1 MKKTRLTLAAL
12 LLSAVMA
19 LGIATGCGDKT
30 PPEYKPEGP
39 GTDTPIGDSI
49 TLDGKLDEAL
59 YTNGTL
65 KWMDYTTTGT
75 GDEGLAT
82 TAVNVKAT
90 SAYGKDGF
98 YLAFDVS
105 HTPVYVDLA
114 HTRPS
119 YYDSCIEAYLG
130 FPNIDPIE
138 HSYQIDIAPD
148 GHINVQKHNG
158 NYFMDFYLTDGQCAA
173 TVKGGE
179 INTTAANGYVM
190 EAYFPWSMF
199 GFDEA
204 LACIQM
210 DPAVIVSSRQ
220 DANGRDG
227 WDSLG
232 LDHKPDCSWGVPST
246 YWHWG
251 SNGFEDSDLIL
262 SIADYDTAKG
272 NVSFG
277 KTAYKAYED
286 VVINVAPTAGNILQ
300 SVKINGQDC
309 TSQLDGGKLTFP
321 AYAGKQKIEVAAA
334 FITRPA
340 DMVTVSGSV
349 TQTAGNGLMD
359 VEDKTI
365 VFTSAAGTYTA
376 KVQDGKY
383 SVDILK
389 GTYAASFAGCADAT
403 VEIDG
408 AATDKNISFRY
419 NLFGEDTVNTVSQD
433 QATVVTGT
441 DWVDTVVNAGENF
454 VFDYTVKFKDG
465 VTVGTGDDNLA
476 FGYYT
481 EANKHYI
488 FDHYYMAGGWDS
500 LAIRDIDNFWGG
512 TIGDPKGYMGG
523 SFASYVEGVTFRIIR
538 VDDTFYWYIKQGDNY
553 TLMQKHAA
561 LGKVTKITMTI
572 WGSNNNDT
580 STIVFD
586 LVNITYSDVM
596 PEVTVE
602 STTNDAAMGT
612 VTAPAKSRFG
622 VPTAVTF
629 APAEGH
635 ILGRVTVNGVDK
647 TADVKNNTLV
657 FIPEDYACT
666 VAASFISESEQAF
679 TVSGTLTAT
688 AGKSQ
693 PWIVPEGTQVEFA
706 GVTSETTTVGKNG
719 AYSVD
724 LKAGNYTVTAA
735 GYKPVSVTVTEETTL
750 DKQLVYSLVYADSA
764 ATANADES
772 RITATAQWQTAK
784 LQVPTADQ
792 WVLRFK
798 MVGNTDG
805 WQKGAVQLYNGTFR
819 TDYAVEYNQSNGA
832 FECDVINAPTGGDLD
847 WSSCI
852 QTDLNGKLTADWS
865 TGFDA
870 ALVRYGTMYALYL
883 KLDDG
888 KFHCM
893 GMRTFEQVT
902 QMHLMFYSP
911 AQVYDNVSLTLGTT
925 ELENVADV
933 EISGTI
939 KATAGASEAWNVP
952 ADTVL
957 TFSRTGMEDKT
968 ATVGENGTYSVTLP
982 YGLYTVTATDY
993 VGSVYVGS
1001 ATVDMQLTYKLVTN
1015 PNEVIVSADA
1025 SRVEAVTEWVPAHIN
1040 IPDATQWVFHYT
1052 MKAGSNTSKITVQIY
1067 GNADERYD
1075 FELAWNNSGAF
1086 EFDIMLNSDWSNP
1099 VTQTDFN
1106 NAETKLTRDLT
1117 AGVNAVLVRNGD
1129 TFTSYVQLD
1138 DGSYYCTGSRQLTG
1152 DFSKFDLQCSSNEIV
1167 YDNISMTLGTTDFE
1181 GKPAPVEP

>member
-179 INTTAANGYVM
+179 INTTAANGYVL

-309 TSQLDGGKLTFP
+309 TSQLDGGKLTLP
-321 AYAGKQKIEVAAA
+321 AYAGKQKIEVAAV

-349 TQTAGNGLMD
+349 TQTAGNGIMD

-376 KVQDGKY
+376 KVEDGKY

-419 NLFGEDTVNTVSQD
+419 NLFGEDTVNTISQD

-441 DWVDTVVNAGENF
+441 EWVDTVVNAGENF
-454 VFDYTVKFKDG
+454 VLDYTPKFKDG
-465 VTVGTGDDNLA
+465 LTADGGDDTFA
-476 FGYYT
+476 FGYYN
-481 EANKHYI
+481 EANKHYG
-488 FDHYYMAGGWDS
+488 FAHYMQGGWDNE
-500 LAIRDIDNFWGG
+500 AIRDIVDFWGTPIAAG
-512 TIGDPKGYMGG
+512 KSYSGG
-523 SFASYVEGVTFRIIR
+523 SFASYVEGVPFRIIR
-538 VDDTFYWYIKQGDNY
+538 VDDTFYWYIKQGDDF
-553 TLMQKHAA
+553 TLIHKHVAI
-561 LGKVTKITMTI
+561 GKVTKFTMTI
-572 WGSNNNDT
+572 WGRAALA
-580 STIVFD
+580 FD
-586 LVNITYSDVM
+586 LTNITYSDVM

-622 VPTAVTF
+622 VPTNVTF
-629 APAEGH
+629 APAEGY

-693 PWIVPEGTQVEFA
+693 PWLVPEGTQVEFA

-724 LKAGNYTVTAA
+724 LKAGTYTVTAA

-764 ATANADES
+764 ATANTDES

-933 EISGTI
+933 EISGTM

-952 ADTVL
+952 AGTVL
-957 TFSRTGMEDKT
+957 TFSHTGMEDKT
-968 ATVGENGTYSVTLP
+968 ATVGENGAFTVTLP
-982 YGLYTVTATDY
+982 YGLYTV
-993 VGSVYVGS
+993 S
-1001 ATVDMQLTYKLVTN
+1001 ATGYTGSIYV
-1015 PNEVIVSADA
+1015 ADA
-1025 SRVEAVTEWVPAHIN
+1025 NAVGQLVYDLIADDSNVTVNADETVVKAIAEWEVGKINVPS
-1040 IPDATQWVFHYT
+1040 ATQWVFTATMKGGANTWKNVFQMWNNGAYHEIGFVSDATYNVLKVGVSDANDNDWFTKEGKYHLCTADELELDWTIGYNVAFVRDGDTYT
-1052 MKAGSNTSKITVQIY
+1052 MYVMYKDGKYHQI
-1067 GNADERYD
+1067 G
-1075 FELAWNNSGAF
+1075 
-1086 EFDIMLNSDWSNP
+1086 
-1099 VTQTDFN
+1099 
-1106 NAETKLTRDLT
+1106 
-1117 AGVNAVLVRNGD
+1117 
-1129 TFTSYVQLD
+1129 
-1138 DGSYYCTGSRQLTG
+1138 QLTLTNVTAFNMQVHCT
-1152 DFSKFDLQCSSNEIV
+1152 DNEWH
-1167 YDNISMTLGTTDFE
+1167 NLSLTLGTTELADVYV
-1181 GKPAPVEP
+1181 APQD

>member
-179 INTTAANGYVM
+179 INTTAANGYVL

-309 TSQLDGGKLTFP
+309 TSQLDGGKLTLP

-419 NLFGEDTVNTVSQD
+419 NLFGEDTVNTISQD

-441 DWVDTVVNAGENF
+441 EWVDTVVNAGENF

-523 SFASYVEGVTFRIIR
+523 SFASYVEGVPFRLIR

-622 VPTAVTF
+622 VPTNVTF
-629 APAEGH
+629 APAEGY

-724 LKAGNYTVTAA
+724 LKAGTYTVTAA

-750 DKQLVYSLVYADSA
+750 DKQLVYDLIADNSDA
-764 ATANADES
+764 QVSADES
-772 RITATAQWQTAK
+772 SVLPNGDWRVGEVNIPS
-784 LQVPTADQ
+784 VDQ
-792 WVLRFK
+792 WVFTVTMKGGDGSWKNTIQLYDQDNQYHDIGFH
-798 MVGNTDG
+798 NTDDG
-805 WQKGAVQLYNGTFR
+805 LKVGVGAAGNADWIADNGHVLTNEEV
-819 TDYAVEYNQSNGA
+819 T
-832 FECDVINAPTGGDLD
+832 LD
-847 WSSCI
+847 WSAGYNVAIVRDGDIIMAYIEYKDGKYHPIGHMVTSSLLKFHL
-852 QTDLNGKLTADWS
+852 QFQSTDNSYHNISMSLGVNELDKAISEVT
-865 TGFDA
+865 
-870 ALVRYGTMYALYL
+870 VQGTM
-883 KLDDG
+883 
-888 KFHCM
+888 
-893 GMRTFEQVT
+893 
-902 QMHLMFYSP
+902 
-911 AQVYDNVSLTLGTT
+911 
-925 ELENVADV
+925 
-933 EISGTI
+933 

-952 ADTVL
+952 ENTVVTLSRAGMADTNV
-957 TFSRTGMEDKT
+957 
-968 ATVGENGTYSVTLP
+968 TVGADGAFTVTLP
-982 YGLYTVTATDY
+982 CGKYAA
-993 VGSVYVGS
+993 S
-1001 ATVDMQLTYKLVTN
+1001 ATGYAGYIYVTDANAVGQLVYDLIQDRNESEVSEDETTVKSAAWAAVSVNVPTGDTWVFTCTMKTASGDATWKHVMQLYDGSQYIDFGLMNSDEGQRVGVGA
-1015 PNEVIVSADA
+1015 PN
-1025 SRVEAVTEWVPAHIN
+1025 
-1040 IPDATQWVFHYT
+1040 
-1052 MKAGSNTSKITVQIY
+1052 
-1067 GNADERYD
+1067 NADSIKTSGILLTDADVD
-1075 FELAWNNSGAF
+1075 F
-1086 EFDIMLNSDWSNP
+1086 DWANGW
-1099 VTQTDFN
+1099 DF
-1106 NAETKLTRDLT
+1106 AI
-1117 AGVNAVLVRNGD
+1117 VRNGD
-1129 TFTSYVQLD
+1129 TFQAYLRYK
-1138 DGSYYCTGSRQLTG
+1138 DGKYHAVGTATIADFRQ
-1152 DFSKFDLQCSSNEIV
+1152 FHLQFPDGGNEWH
-1167 YDNISMTLGTTDFE
+1167 NLSLTLGTTELADVYV
-1181 GKPAPVEP
+1181 APQD